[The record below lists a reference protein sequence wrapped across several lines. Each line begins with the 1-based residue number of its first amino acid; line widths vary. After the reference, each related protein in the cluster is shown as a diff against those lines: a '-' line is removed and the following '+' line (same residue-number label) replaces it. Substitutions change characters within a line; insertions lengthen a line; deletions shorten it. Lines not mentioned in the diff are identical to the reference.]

1 MPERVR
7 GVAHPDDV
15 DFGAAGTVAT
25 WTEQGI
31 DVVYCIVTDG
41 EAGGSDRSVDRADM
55 AALRREEQTAA
66 AKVLGV
72 TDLHFLGHPDG
83 RLYPT
88 LDLRRDISRVSDRA
102 AHAVLTQSPERS
114 FPADLREPSR
124 SSLRAR
130 RRSAVYPARAT
141 RSRSPSCSSPA
152 SSPGPCP
159 RSG

>member
-1 MPERVR
+1 MPERVL
-7 GVAHPDDV
+7 VVMAHPDDV

-72 TDLHFLGHPDG
+72 TDLHFLG
-83 RLYPT
+83 
-88 LDLRRDISRVSDRA
+88 
-102 AHAVLTQSPERS
+102 
-114 FPADLREPSR
+114 PSR
-124 SSLRAR
+124 RSPAT
-130 RRSAVYPARAT
+130 RRSTCAAT
-141 RSRSPSCSSPA
+141 SPA
-152 SSPGPCP
+152 
-159 RSG
+159 